1 MFEVLATGGDTFL
14 GGMDIDNRLAELVVQ
29 RFQKEHRIDL
39 GNDPISHQRIR
50 DACEQAK
57 IELSNR
63 PETRIS
69 IPFITMGPAG
79 PLNIDLTVKR
89 EEFEQLCGDL
99 VEKTMVTCRQV
110 MQDAKLKPEDLD
122 AVLLVGGTTRIPLV
136 AKKVADCFGKPPSKG
151 IHPDEAVALG
161 AAIMA
166 DSLTRKGGDEIQL
179 LDVLPMTIGIQA
191 ASGKMVPIFPRNS
204 PYPNQ
209 KQKVFTTS
217 KDNQASL
224 KLTILQGDN
233 PSAQENEIIGDLT
246 FSGIH
251 PAPQGQAKAEITFT
265 LNHEGILTVSARD
278 PNTGA
283 ARESVLQIQSG
294 TAKPLHLDLIMLK
307 KPVEKRAGETVIA
320 ATATREKK
328 LKAGTAPPTPPQ
340 DTKPP
345 DPTPP
350 PTKPKDICKPPLPP
364 KPVWKPVRE
373 SPALMLFR
381 RLTRLFKRG

>member
-1 MFEVLATGGDTFL
+1 VLATGGDTFL
-14 GGMDIDNRLAELVVQ
+14 GGMDIDNRLAELVVK
-29 RFQKEHRIDL
+29 RFQKEHQIDL
-39 GNDPISHQRIR
+39 GKDPISHQRIR

-63 PETRIS
+63 PEVRIS
-69 IPFITMGPAG
+69 IPFITMSPSG

-166 DSLTRKGGDEIQL
+166 DSLARKGGDEIQL

-233 PSAQENEIIGDLT
+233 PSAQENEIIGDFT

-278 PNTGA
+278 PDTGA
-283 ARESVLQIQSG
+283 ARESVLQVQSG
-294 TAKPLHLDLIMLK
+294 TAKPLHLDLITLK

-340 DTKPP
+340 GAKPP

-350 PTKPKDICKPPLPP
+350 PTKPKDISKPPLPP
-364 KPVWKPVRE
+364 KPVWKPMRE
-373 SPALMLFR
+373 SPVLMLFR